1 MSVKKTKRELIAINI
16 FLQSYNWHMT
26 NQIETLIEVQ
36 RENRDRFSA
45 FFRWF
50 MAIPVVLFISLFVQA
65 AHWGITS
72 IIIVAPVMLSLLFR
86 EIYPSWVLNF
96 NHAILEFSMRI
107 SAYFLLLTDKYPTIE
122 ASPNVAVILPDI
134 EGGKKLNRWLPLVK
148 WFLAIPLY
156 VVGVFYLLY
165 SLIAT
170 IYLWLQ
176 ISLSGKSS
184 DWALEVNLNLLKF
197 WNRVFGYAVLLVT
210 DEYPSFTLK
219 SI

>member
-1 MSVKKTKRELIAINI
+1 M
-16 FLQSYNWHMT
+16 Y

-36 RENRDRFSA
+36 RGDRDRFSA

-50 MAIPVVLFISLFVQA
+50 MALPVVLFASLFVQA

-72 IIIVAPVMLSLLFR
+72 LIIVAPVMLSLVFR
-86 EIYPSWVLNF
+86 EIYPSWVLTF

-107 SAYFLLLTDKYPTIE
+107 SAYLFFLNDKYPTIE
-122 ASPNVAVILPDI
+122 ANSSIAVILPDVA
-134 EGGKKLNRWLPLVK
+134 GGKKLNRWLPLIK

-156 VVGVFYLLY
+156 IVGILYFLY

-170 IYLWLQ
+170 VFLWIQ
-176 ISLSGKSS
+176 ITITGKSS
-184 DWALEVNLNLLKF
+184 DWALDVNLNVLKF

-210 DEYPSFTLK
+210 DEYPSFSLK
-219 SI
+219 SS